1 MGNSILAFFSSSFS
15 SSENKEVDKSMQDIK
30 EGKLDIINKIVN
42 ALKEKQV
49 NYEILDEQIA
59 MKFLIENINDNKIK
73 DYLLKYENS
82 VYYEELRE
90 YLHWKPDY
98 SSNKPFSSEQLN
110 DAKKLIETIE
120 SIIKHTPN
128 LGW

>member
-90 YLHWKPDY
+90 YLHWNPDY

>member
-90 YLHWKPDY
+90 YLHWNPDY
-98 SSNKPFSSEQLN
+98 SYNKPFSSEQLN

>member
-1 MGNSILAFFSSSFS
+1 
-15 SSENKEVDKSMQDIK
+15 MQLIK
-30 EGKLDIINKIVN
+30 YVPYNTIKNL
-42 ALKEKQV
+42 
-49 NYEILDEQIA
+49 
-59 MKFLIENINDNKIK
+59 K